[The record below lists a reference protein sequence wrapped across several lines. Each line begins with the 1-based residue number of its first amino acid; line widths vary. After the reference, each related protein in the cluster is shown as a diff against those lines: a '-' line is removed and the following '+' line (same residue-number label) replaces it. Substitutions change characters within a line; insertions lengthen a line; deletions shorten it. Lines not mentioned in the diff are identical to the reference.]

1 MKKVIF
7 LLALLLIARPSYGAG
22 VPVFSVDKNGTDQ
35 TVPANTLT
43 QLTWPHEIFDTNS
56 NFASNTFT
64 PTLPGKY
71 FITAMGGC
79 SNATSGCSIWL
90 IKNGTAQIAT
100 GYQGN
105 ATTSAGGN
113 ITVSDVLDLAA
124 GDTITASIYD
134 SGTTVSG
141 AVRTTYL
148 SGTMI
153 GTSQWQSS
161 GNAIFYN
168 NGSSGHVGIGSTA
181 PLVAAEANG
190 HIRARGS
197 AAPISG
203 AGVELSYDPG
213 TNIGDIRSY
222 DRSSSTAKELD
233 VRASPFA
240 FVGGPVGIGTTSG
253 FGFLTIWDPSNTA
266 LYVNGATNI
275 GIGTNAT
282 GAYLTVNENDSP
294 ISSLVRAN
302 NTAGSNIALSLYALN
317 ASSAA
322 VEYAR
327 VEGTNKDVTAGA
339 EQGTLEFYTT
349 NAGTLSEQ
357 VRIDNTGS
365 VGIGTQAPRGGSKLD
380 VNGTVYVATFAASS
394 TTPVCQ
400 NGNVL
405 SSCTSARRFK
415 EKVMPS
421 QFGLKEVLRMKPVK
435 FDLRDHKS
443 NWEKHDF
450 GFVAEDMEKIS
461 RLFVTYDDKG
471 TINGVRYM
479 QLTAVNTKAIQ
490 ELNAVVMK
498 HQAEIDKAANEIE
511 PLIH

>member
-1 MKKVIF
+1 MKKLI
-7 LLALLLIARPSYGAG
+7 LLLVFLLIAPPSYGSN
-22 VPVFSVDKNGTDQ
+22 VPVFSVDENGTDQ

-43 QLTWPHEIFDTNS
+43 QLTWPHEIFDNGS

-64 PTLPGKY
+64 SPYPGKY
-71 FITAMGGC
+71 FVTAMGGC
-79 SNATSGCSIWL
+79 ANATSGCSIWL
-90 IKNGTAQIAT
+90 IKNGSAQIAT

-134 SGTTVSG
+134 SGTTISG

-148 SGTMI
+148 SGTLV

-161 GNAIFYN
+161 GNTIYYN
-168 NGSSGHVGIGSTA
+168 NGSSGNVGIGFTS
-181 PLVAAEANG
+181 PVAALDVDG
-190 HIRARGS
+190 HFRSSGS
-197 AAPISG
+197 VAPTSG
-203 AGVELSYDPG
+203 AGTEVSYDRG

-222 DRSSSTAKELD
+222 DRGSSTAKELD
-233 VRASPFA
+233 IYASPL
-240 FVGGPVGIGTTSG
+240 VVLNGSVGIGTTTNSG
-253 FGFLTIWDPSNTA
+253 FLSVWDPGNTA
-266 LYVNGATNI
+266 VYVHGTANI

-282 GAYLTVNENDSP
+282 SADLTVNANVSP
-294 ISSLVRAN
+294 LASLVRAN
-302 NTAGSNIALSLYALN
+302 NTAGSAIGLSFSALN
-317 ASSAA
+317 ASSAP

-327 VEGTNKDVTAGA
+327 VEATNKAVTAGA
-339 EQGTLEFYTT
+339 EQGTLAFYTT
-349 NAGTLSEQ
+349 NAGTLAEQ

-365 VGIGTQAPRGGSKLD
+365 IGIGTQAPRGGSKLD

-415 EKVMPS
+415 EKIRPS
-421 QFGLKEVLRMKPVK
+421 QLGLKEVLEMKPVT
-435 FDLRDHKS
+435 FDLRDHNA

-461 RLFVTYDDKG
+461 PLFVTYDDKG

-479 QLTAVNTKAIQ
+479 QLTTVNTRAIQ
-490 ELNAVVMK
+490 ELNAVVMN